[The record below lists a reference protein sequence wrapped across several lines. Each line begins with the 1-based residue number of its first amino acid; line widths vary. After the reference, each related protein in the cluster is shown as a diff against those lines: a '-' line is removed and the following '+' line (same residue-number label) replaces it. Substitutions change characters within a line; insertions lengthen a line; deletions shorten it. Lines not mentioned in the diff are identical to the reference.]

1 MNYQDRY
8 DELENIVNTLEM
20 LVDEITDKYYIDMLN
35 QLRFEAQDELEE
47 VSERLYEEENSEQRE
62 LENEFNRGR
71 F

>member
-8 DELENIVNTLEM
+8 DELENIDNTLGM

-71 F
+71 I

>member
-8 DELENIVNTLEM
+8 DELENIDNTLGM

-35 QLRFEAQDELEE
+35 QLRFEAQDELKE
-47 VSERLYEEENSEQRE
+47 VSERLYKEENSEQRE
-62 LENEFNRGR
+62 LENEFNRER

>member
-8 DELENIVNTLEM
+8 DELENIVNTLDM

-47 VSERLYEEENSEQRE
+47 VSERLYKEENSEQRE

-71 F
+71 I

>member
-8 DELENIVNTLEM
+8 DELENIDNTLGM
-20 LVDEITDKYYIDMLN
+20 LVDGITDKYYIDMLN
-35 QLRFEAQDELEE
+35 QLRFEAQDELKE
-47 VSERLYEEENSEQRE
+47 VSEKLYKEENSEQRE

>member
-8 DELENIVNTLEM
+8 DELENIDNTLGM

-35 QLRFEAQDELEE
+35 QLRFEAQDELKE
-47 VSERLYEEENSEQRE
+47 VSERLYKEENSEQRE

>member
-8 DELENIVNTLEM
+8 DELENIDNTLGM

-35 QLRFEAQDELEE
+35 QLRFEAQDELKE
-47 VSERLYEEENSEQRE
+47 VSERLYKEENSEQRE

-71 F
+71 I

>member
-71 F
+71 I

>member
-8 DELENIVNTLEM
+8 DELENIDNTLGM

-35 QLRFEAQDELEE
+35 QLRFEAQDELKE
-47 VSERLYEEENSEQRE
+47 VSERLYKEENSEQRE
-62 LENEFNRGR
+62 LENEFKRGR

>member
-8 DELENIVNTLEM
+8 DELENIVNTLEI

-47 VSERLYEEENSEQRE
+47 VSERLYKEENLEQRE

>member
-47 VSERLYEEENSEQRE
+47 VSERLYKEENSEQKE